1 MALRR
6 QEREKIMRELRLM
19 HYFDGHEHNF
29 ILQVGT
35 TLLDTPAGIWLSY
48 RPPNGAN
55 PGVVEMLYATRESR
69 HFVAHILGVAA
80 MHSLDTYGQLP
91 IGSDNLSCH
100 SFPIQVRLSN
110 LLGQLPAS
118 STKNFETWF
127 SSIEFHKQWKRTIEN
142 ANCDFLDINLLKSGL
157 AYTLS
162 ILRGTGEGTSLDGTQ
177 SVDAQLLCQ
186 ERLTNHTALTYAENN
201 FSNTRSHTA

>member
-1 MALRR
+1 
-6 QEREKIMRELRLM
+6 MRELRLL
-19 HYFDGHEHNF
+19 HQFDGQQHNF
-29 ILQVGT
+29 ILQTGG

-48 RPPNGAN
+48 LPPNGAN

-69 HFVAHILGVAA
+69 YFVAHILGVAA
-80 MHSLDTYGQLP
+80 MHSLKTYGQLP

-118 STKNFETWF
+118 STKNWESWF

-142 ANCDFLDINLLKSGL
+142 SNCNFLDINLLKSGL
-157 AYTLS
+157 AFTLS
-162 ILRGTGEGTSLDGTQ
+162 ILQGADEGTSLFGAESMDTT
-177 SVDAQLLCQ
+177 LLRQ
-186 ERLTNHTALTYAENN
+186 ERLANHAALTDYEND
-201 FSNTRSHTA
+201 FSNTKLHTA